1 MIHIRNA
8 FTDDIP
14 IIRDIAHKTW
24 PTAFRDIL
32 KPQQIDYMLDLMY
45 SAGSLAA
52 QIEIKGHRFLL
63 AFFYDLENSYN
74 ESGQRE
80 CRYIGY
86 ASYELN
92 FAETDKTKIHKIYIL
107 PKYQGSGCGK
117 AMIKEIEKI
126 ALFNNSP
133 ILSLNVNRNNRA
145 IAFYKN
151 YGFKIINEENI
162 DIGNGFL
169 MEDYVMEKVL

>member
-8 FTDDIP
+8 FTEDIP
-14 IIRDIAHKTW
+14 IIRDIANKTW
-24 PTAFRDIL
+24 PIAFRDIL
-32 KPQQIDYMLDLMY
+32 EPRQIDYMLDLMY
-45 SAGSLAA
+45 SISSLTE

-63 AFFYDLENSYN
+63 SFFYDLDSSDNVSVN
-74 ESGQRE
+74 RE

-86 ASYELN
+86 SSYEIN
-92 FAETDKTKIHKIYIL
+92 FDKTGKTKIHKIYIL
-107 PKYQGSGCGK
+107 PKFQGSGCGK

-126 ALFNNSP
+126 ARFNNSGV
-133 ILSLNVNRNNRA
+133 LTLNVNRNNSA
-145 IAFYKN
+145 IVFYKN
-151 YGFKIINEENI
+151 FGFKIVNEENI

>member
-14 IIRDIAHKTW
+14 IIRDIAYKTW
-24 PTAFRDIL
+24 PIAFRDIL
-32 KPQQIDYMLDLMY
+32 KPEQIDYMLEMMY
-45 SAGSLAA
+45 SPSSLTE
-52 QIEIKGHRFLL
+52 QIDIKGHRFLL
-63 AFFYDLENSYN
+63 SFFYDLESNN
-74 ESGQRE
+74 KESGHRE

-92 FAETDKTKIHKIYIL
+92 IAGSDKTKIHKIYVL

-117 AMIKEIEKI
+117 ALIKEIEKI

-145 IAFYKN
+145 ITFYKN
-151 YGFKIINEENI
+151 FGFKIVNEENI

>member
-14 IIRDIAHKTW
+14 IIRDIAYKTW
-24 PTAFRDIL
+24 PIAFRDIL
-32 KPQQIDYMLDLMY
+32 KPQQIDYMLDMMY
-45 SAGSLAA
+45 SATSLAE
-52 QIEIKGHRFLL
+52 QIDIKGHRFLL
-63 AFFYDLENSYN
+63 AFFYDLENTNN

-86 ASYELN
+86 SSYELN
-92 FAETDKTKIHKIYIL
+92 FDKTGKTKIHKIYIL
-107 PKYQGSGCGK
+107 PKFQGSGCGK

-126 ALFNNSP
+126 ARFNNSG
-133 ILSLNVNRNNRA
+133 ILSLNVNRSNRA
-145 IAFYKN
+145 ITFYKN
-151 YGFKIINEENI
+151 FGFKIINEENI
-162 DIGNGFL
+162 DIGNGFF